1 MNYESYNEGKMVKIE
16 ERDAWKT
23 LCRIVF
29 FLFII
34 YTQYLQF
41 VIAEISGMVTMLG
54 GATIGLC
61 FMGILAKYGVVE
73 FVRLKEYRIYCLF
86 FIVSFA
92 LGAIGCQLLSAHL
105 ESWMRSFLYFLLIPC
120 IFFMF
125 ENIAEYKKLLLFY
138 VWFSVLCAITL
149 IVNPIIYKNA
159 SVASLNNIRYSL
171 SADLNVNTLGM
182 YFVLGAWCLLLL
194 MTFVESKLLV
204 ISPII
209 LVLFLYAIF
218 LTSSRKNLIAFIIL
232 VAMWAVVIW
241 IPQNRN
247 KPIKI
252 LCAVVI
258 LTIAVIY
265 AYNIF
270 FVGSSL
276 EYRMNNLFLGADAG
290 NDIRENMYENAFE
303 LLKKKFITGFGFGG
317 YAAYYSGVYS
327 HATYAELP
335 ACTGIVGSII
345 YFRMY
350 FCSIRKL
357 IINIMYVKNRSNF
370 CEIKKLLYMA
380 LIMWILILFY
390 SSCVIM
396 FYELICFL
404 IFGFLFVIIRFCEDE
419 IALE

>member
-1 MNYESYNEGKMVKIE
+1 MRVAIGERVKVKK
-16 ERDAWKT
+16 RNTWKT

-41 VIAEISGMVTMLG
+41 VMAEIPGMVIMLG

-61 FMGILAKYGVVE
+61 FAGILAKYGGVE
-73 FVRLKEYRIYCLF
+73 FVQLKEYRLYCVF

-92 LGAIGCQLLSAHL
+92 LGIIGCQLLSVHL
-105 ESWMRSFLYFLLIPC
+105 ESWTQSFLYFLLIPC

-138 VWFSVLCAITL
+138 VCFSILCAITL
-149 IVNPIIYKNA
+149 MINPVIYKNA

-182 YFVLGAWCLLLL
+182 YFVLGAWCLLVLA
-194 MTFVESKLLV
+194 TFVESKLLV
-204 ISPII
+204 IYPII

-218 LTSSRKNLIAFIIL
+218 LTCSRKNLIAFIIL
-232 VAMWAVVIW
+232 VVVWNILIW

-247 KPIKI
+247 KLIKI
-252 LCAVVI
+252 LCVVVI
-258 LTIAVIY
+258 LSIVMIY
-265 AYNIF
+265 AYNNF
-270 FVGSSL
+270 YVGSSL
-276 EYRMNNLFLGADAG
+276 EYRMNNLFMGVDDG
-290 NDIRENMYENAFE
+290 NNIRENMYENAFE

-357 IINIMYVKNRSNF
+357 IINIVYVKNSSKF